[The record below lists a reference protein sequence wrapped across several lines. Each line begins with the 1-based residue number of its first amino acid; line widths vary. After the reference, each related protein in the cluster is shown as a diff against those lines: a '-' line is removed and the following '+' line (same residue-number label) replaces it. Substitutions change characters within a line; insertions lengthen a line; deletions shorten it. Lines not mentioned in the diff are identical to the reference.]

1 VSRALVPRGT
11 IKSFHFGF
19 GALSLSYAD
28 LSRSRCASHVCRPC
42 SAGGRARGHVFQH
55 QSPIDLQ
62 HPARTSSARTAIV
75 CFVPILRAME
85 RTFQT
90 HTVQANFRT
99 RRPQTLQRNLCTR
112 RFLCHAHKTQADT
125 HARIKSIT
133 FFIAVRERMRAPR
146 LHQGK
151 LCLFG
156 MYNTFVAVIRTSD
169 QSVFIPAARG
179 RMRIPLAPPG
189 EGIQFLACVMHFYSV
204 KHQSNHFSPVARR
217 RMRIP

>member
-1 VSRALVPRGT
+1 MLRCSDCCHG
-11 IKSFHFGF
+11 
-19 GALSLSYAD
+19 
-28 LSRSRCASHVCRPC
+28 SRS
-42 SAGGRARGHVFQH
+42 GR
-55 QSPIDLQ
+55 SPAEQRNLFTRRFLCNYQ
-62 HPARTSSARTAIV
+62 KSST
-75 CFVPILRAME
+75 
-85 RTFQT
+85 RTFEDAFCKLCEET
-90 HTVQANFRT
+90 FARAGFFPPESTTEHTNFRT

-189 EGIQFLACVMHFYSV
+189 EGIQFLACVMHFYMFFPCRSEAHEDSLGSTRG
-204 KHQSNHFSPVARR
+204 KYTIFNMYNAFLMLRSL
-217 RMRIP
+217 

>member
-1 VSRALVPRGT
+1 MSAAPAPQVVVLVVMYFNIRAPSCNT
-11 IKSFHFGF
+11 
-19 GALSLSYAD
+19 
-28 LSRSRCASHVCRPC
+28 ASAHEY
-42 SAGGRARGHVFQH
+42 S
-55 QSPIDLQ
+55 
-62 HPARTSSARTAIV
+62 TRTAIV

-90 HTVQANFRT
+90 HTVHTNFRT

-112 RFLCHAHKTQADT
+112 RFLCHAHKTHTDT

-133 FFIAVRERMRAPR
+133 FFSAVRERMRAPR

-204 KHQSNHFSPVARR
+204 KHQSNHFFLCRSEAHEDSLGSTRGKYTIFN
-217 RMRIP
+217 MYNAFLMLGSL

>member
-1 VSRALVPRGT
+1 MSAAPAPQVVVLVVMYFNIRAPSCNT
-11 IKSFHFGF
+11 
-19 GALSLSYAD
+19 A
-28 LSRSRCASHVCRPC
+28 C
-42 SAGGRARGHVFQH
+42 
-55 QSPIDLQ
+55 
-62 HPARTSSARTAIV
+62 RTSAARTAIV

-90 HTVQANFRT
+90 HTVHANFRT

-189 EGIQFLACVMHFYSV
+189 EGIQFLACVMHFYMFFPCRSEA
-204 KHQSNHFSPVARR
+204 HEDSLGSTRGNYTIFNMYNAFLMLRSL
-217 RMRIP
+217 